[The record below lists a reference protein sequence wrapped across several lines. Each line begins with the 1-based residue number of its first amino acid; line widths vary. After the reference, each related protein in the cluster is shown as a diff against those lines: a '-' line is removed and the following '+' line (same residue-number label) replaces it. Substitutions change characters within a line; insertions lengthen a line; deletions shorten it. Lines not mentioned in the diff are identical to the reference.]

1 MSFFF
6 LLHRL
11 LLLLLL
17 LISVL
22 CCVYINY
29 QRILGKN
36 LKKRKTTKKTTED
49 LRRGWKKYYLTPF
62 CWFLVILLVS
72 KTKTFLP
79 YIDSYPNL
87 TFSWKQLLQKVQ
99 NGRINDNRTNPEH
112 AHPLLDV
119 STLTLTPLHP
129 NHRYL
134 CTFPRPSVRI
144 SLRVYQI

>member
-6 LLHRL
+6 FTAQTSSTTAVAVADFSSLL
-11 LLLLLL
+11 
-17 LISVL
+17 
-22 CCVYINY
+22 
-29 QRILGKN
+29 RIHKLSKN
-36 LKKRKTTKKTTED
+36 SRKKSEKTENNKED
-49 LRRGWKKYYLTPF
+49 DWGLEKRMKKYYLTPF
-62 CWFLVILLVS
+62 CWFVVILLVS

-87 TFSWKQLLQKVQ
+87 TFSWKQLLQKGQ

-134 CTFPRPSVRI
+134 CTF
-144 SLRVYQI
+144 

>member
-6 LLHRL
+6 LLHR

-36 LKKRKTTKKTTED
+36 LKKTENNKED
-49 LRRGWKKYYLTPF
+49 DWGLEKRMKKYYLTPF

-79 YIDSYPNL
+79 YIDSYTNL
-87 TFSWKQLLQKVQ
+87 TFSWKQLLQKGQ

-134 CTFPRPSVRI
+134 CTF
-144 SLRVYQI
+144 